1 MGGADGSVSELSLP
15 WSVRELRE
23 AVKRDNAIRAR
34 EVGAVRFDLDAF
46 CGGHEYQ
53 LAVAHDM
60 SPWQHLECAR
70 QSGKTE
76 ICDGILLDNALTRN
90 PGSTNLFLG
99 LTGVA
104 VRTMNWEPKWRR
116 RLCDP
121 AGVPDRC
128 HNSTR
133 MMTELPNRSR
143 VLFAGTDDLTHVKTF
158 LGNSLPGGVV
168 VLDEGQDQKTD
179 VLRYILEQ
187 LLPPM
192 LTPTTRVILAGVLP
206 DVEAGYFHDLA
217 LPADDPARKYFDLA
231 LPNGETARVSDVRGV
246 KRNGW
251 TLYEWGRAANVHT
264 PGAMAAHDQYLRDR
278 GLTWDDPQTAR
289 DWLMRRVW
297 IKDALAYGYDRD
309 RNGYTPTRA
318 AWEDELLQ
326 KLQELG
332 IPVQCLMAAVPMPG
346 VDTFSVGIDP
356 GQADRFPVEVWGWGK
371 GCPVVQHVFDFT
383 PPRDANLSW
392 GKVARVLKYVSKHY
406 PTGWCFYDAGTSRGP
421 EIDNFA
427 RDTGFHVIAA
437 AKKTDRKGQIRRV
450 KNLFAERRAVV
461 MIDSACEEDF
471 RKARFG
477 TDGRDWHPS
486 WHPDPSEAARYALA
500 PYFDTYKPE
509 APPKPAP
516 TPYELAMARAA
527 AEAKVQ
533 PRVGYHARAARG
545 RGGSH
550 WHG

>member
-1 MGGADGSVSELSLP
+1 MSEVALP

-23 AVKRDNAIRAR
+23 AVKRDQAARAR
-34 EVGAVRFDLDAF
+34 DATAIRFDLEAF

-53 LAVAHDM
+53 LAVARDM
-60 SPWQHLECAR
+60 SPWLHLECAR

-76 ICDGILLDNALTRN
+76 LCDGILLDNALTTN

-133 MMTELPNRSR
+133 MMTELPNHSR

-264 PGAMAAHDQYLRDR
+264 PGAMESHDRYLRDR

-318 AWEDELLQ
+318 AWEEDLRRELEGL
-326 KLQELG
+326 KV
-332 IPVQCLMAAVPMPG
+332 PVECLMAAEPMIG

-356 GQADRFPVEVWGWGK
+356 GGGDRFPVQVLGWGRS
-371 GCPVVQHVFDFT
+371 CPVVQHVFDFT
-383 PPRDANLSW
+383 PPRRAGLSW
-392 GKVARVLKYVSKHY
+392 GKLEPVLRAVARHY
-406 PTGWCFYDAGTSRGP
+406 PTGWWHYDSGGLKV
-421 EIDNFA
+421 EVDNFA
-427 RDTGFHVIAA
+427 RDTGIPAIAA
-437 AKKTDRKGQIRRV
+437 AKKSDAEGQIRRV
-450 KNLFAERRAVV
+450 KNLFEGGKGKV
-461 MIDSACEEDF
+461 MIGSAAEADFKKAKRDPDSPQAGPW
-471 RKARFG
+471 KWAKG
-477 TDGRDWHPS
+477 WP
-486 WHPDPSEAARYALA
+486 HPDPSEAFRYALA

-509 APPKPAP
+509 APPKPAQ
-516 TPYELAMARAA
+516 TPYEAAMARAA
-527 AEAKVQ
+527 AEAKQQ
-533 PRVGYHARAARG
+533 PRAGYHARAARG